1 MNQKQ
6 SAISSLDYTG
16 FEKTHTLRSIFQV
29 AVNLGLPLAV
39 WRAPHQKEVNLM
51 VSFSSAQEVERPDL
65 ETSEKGFIFSPFNPK
80 SNATLFIKSD
90 FHVSFDFD
98 EVIQHEDL
106 TSEEN
111 VLQAKFF
118 IQLKEQLKKPEEKLN
133 YHVKDQE
140 KKGADIDYKDL
151 VQLGI
156 DAIKNNEFQKVVPAR
171 SKAISLNVDFDLITK
186 YLQLCDAYA
195 NAFVS
200 IVSMPETGT
209 WLGAT
214 PELLLEVNHSQ
225 FKTVALAGTQRRDIA
240 KPISDTAWTQ
250 KEIEEQALV
259 SRYIIN
265 CFKKIRLREYEEKGP
280 KTIIAGNL
288 LHLKTEFEV
297 NMKETNFPELG
308 TVMLE
313 LLHPTS
319 AIAGMPKEDALNF
332 IQQHEGFDRSFY
344 SGYLGPVQNEQ
355 KTSIFVNLRCMELL
369 ENSAILYAGAGVTVD
384 SVAEKEFEETE
395 MKFNTLLNILNSQS

>member
-6 SAISSLDYTG
+6 SAISSLDFTG

-118 IQLKEQLKKPEEKLN
+118 IQLKEQLKKPVEKLN

-140 KKGADIDYKDL
+140 KKGADLDYKDL
-151 VQLGI
+151 VQLGV
-156 DAIKNNEFQKVVPAR
+156 DAIKNNEFHKVVPAR

-319 AIAGMPKEDALNF
+319 AIAGMPKEAALNF

-355 KTSIFVNLRCMELL
+355 KTSIFVNLRCMQLL
-369 ENSAILYAGAGVTVD
+369 ENSAILYAGAGVTEN

>member
-1 MNQKQ
+1 
-6 SAISSLDYTG
+6 
-16 FEKTHTLRSIFQV
+16 
-29 AVNLGLPLAV
+29 
-39 WRAPHQKEVNLM
+39 M

-65 ETSEKGFIFSPFNPK
+65 ETSEKGFIFSPFDPK
-80 SNATLFIKSD
+80 SSATLFIKSD

-98 EVIQHEDL
+98 EIIQHEDL

-111 VLQAKFF
+111 ALQAKFF
-118 IQLKEQLKKPEEKLN
+118 MQLKQQFQKPEEKLK
-133 YHVKDQE
+133 YHVKDQDI
-140 KKGADIDYKDL
+140 KGADLDYKDL
-151 VQLGI
+151 VQLGVE
-156 DAIKNNEFQKVVPAR
+156 AIKNNEFQKVVPAR

-319 AIAGMPKEDALNF
+319 AIAGMPKEAALNF

-344 SGYLGPVQNEQ
+344 SGFLGPVQNDQ
-355 KTSIFVNLRCMELL
+355 KTSIFVNLRCMQLL
-369 ENSAILYAGAGVTVD
+369 ENSAILYAGAGVTED
-384 SVAEKEFEETE
+384 SVSEKEFEETE

>member
-6 SAISSLDYTG
+6 SAISSLDFTG

-65 ETSEKGFIFSPFNPK
+65 ETCEKGFIFSPFNPK
-80 SNATLFIKSD
+80 SSATLFIKSD

-156 DAIKNNEFQKVVPAR
+156 DAIKNNEFLKVVPAR
-171 SKAISLNVDFDLITK
+171 SKVISLNDGFDLITK

-240 KPISDTAWTQ
+240 KSISDTAWTQ

-319 AIAGMPKEDALNF
+319 AIAGMPKEAALNF